1 MKDIRNFDLSAYNT
15 FGINVHCNRFVE
27 YDNIEE
33 LQGLVRS
40 FAATDFPLLLLGGG
54 SNLLFTDDFRG
65 TVLHSAIKG
74 IEVQDDGEY
83 ILVKVGSGEVWD
95 DFVSLCITNGWYG
108 AENLS
113 HIPGEVGA
121 SAVQNIGAYGAEA
134 KDIIYNVE
142 AVGIATGELAEFSN
156 EDCGYAYRHSK
167 FKAEW
172 RGKYII
178 THVTYRLAKQFI
190 PCLEYGNLRSEL
202 NERGMVNPT
211 AAQVRSVIID
221 IRNAKL
227 PDPNVTGNAG
237 SFFMNPIVGK
247 DKFVE
252 LLKANPGMPHF
263 IVDATHV
270 KIPAGWLIEKCGWKG
285 KSLGHAGVHPK
296 QALVLVNLGAAS
308 GKEIVRLCKAIQED
322 VANKFG
328 IPLVPEVNIL

>member
-95 DFVSLCITNGWYG
+95 DFVNLCITNGWYG

-237 SFFMNPIVGK
+237 SFFMNPIIGK

>member
-95 DFVSLCITNGWYG
+95 DFVSLCITNAWYG

-237 SFFMNPIVGK
+237 SFFMNPIIGK

-252 LLKANPGMPHF
+252 LLK
-263 IVDATHV
+263 
-270 KIPAGWLIEKCGWKG
+270 
-285 KSLGHAGVHPK
+285 S
-296 QALVLVNLGAAS
+296 
-308 GKEIVRLCKAIQED
+308 
-322 VANKFG
+322 
-328 IPLVPEVNIL
+328 

>member
-108 AENLS
+108 VENLS

-237 SFFMNPIVGK
+237 SFFMNPIIGK